1 MLNLKQKKMISE
13 KHIVVFDG
21 TSHSVV
27 PSTEF
32 TSLMLSD
39 ENVEYVETFDE
50 VDDAFD
56 FVEELNKLL

>member
-1 MLNLKQKKMISE
+1 MAE
-13 KHIVVFDG
+13 THIVVFDG

-27 PSTEF
+27 LSTEF
-32 TSLMLSD
+32 VSLMLSD

-56 FVEELNKLL
+56 LVEELNKLL